1 MGITIPAKIANF
13 QGQCIESVQ
22 MRDDGIH
29 IHCRRDK
36 RVGMRG
42 GRSGQRGILHRWC
55 KRVIEDL
62 PLLGARTLVHIEY
75 AQTFINRGC
84 IEVERLPFV
93 APGSRVTHRYARLI
107 SGLCRHMPI
116 AAVALYAGLRWNTVK
131 NIDKAWMEK
140 TLPMKRPSDLTGLEY
155 LGVDE
160 VARAKGHDYV
170 TVVYDLGSGDL
181 LWVHEGRT
189 AAVLGQF
196 LSALTEETANGI
208 KAVAMDMGLA
218 YQCAVKKWLPNADI
232 VFDRFHVMQMYNKAL
247 TAVRRSQFRIAD
259 AEGREMLKGSRYLL
273 LRNRCNLKDGQQP
286 KLNALLAANEALNTA
301 YILKEQ
307 LQALWDQPASFEQ
320 MGANLEAWC
329 ELADESDLAPI
340 RRVAATLRRHAE
352 GICNY
357 AKHPISNA
365 RVEAGNVAIGLIR
378 KRARGIRDIRYFI
391 LKIFQISTPP
401 DAGALL
407 SAGSMAGLITV

>member
-1 MGITIPAKIANF
+1 
-13 QGQCIESVQ
+13 

-36 RVGMRG
+36 RFGMRG
-42 GRSGQRGILHRWC
+42 GSSGQRGVLHRWLR
-55 KRVIEDL
+55 RVIEDI
-62 PLLGARTLVHIEY
+62 PLFGLRTLVHIEY
-75 AQTFINRGC
+75 AQTFINRGRV
-84 IEVERLPFV
+84 EVERLPFV
-93 APGSRVTHRYARLI
+93 APGSRVTDRYARLI
-107 SGLCRHMPI
+107 SGLCRYMPVS
-116 AAVALYAGLRWNTVK
+116 AVALYVGLRWNTVK

-140 TLPMKRPSDLTGLEY
+140 TLPMKHPSDLVDLEY
-155 LGVDE
+155 IGVDE

-170 TVVYDLGSGDL
+170 TVVYDLGTGDL

-196 LSALTEETANGI
+196 LAALTEETANGI

-218 YQCAVKKWLPNADI
+218 YQCAVKRWLPNADI
-232 VFDRFHVMQMYNKAL
+232 VFDRFHVMQIYNKAL
-247 TAVRRSQFRIAD
+247 AAVRRSQFRMAD
-259 AEGREMLKGSRYLL
+259 ADGREMLKGSRYLL
-273 LRNRCNLKDGQQP
+273 LRNRCNLKEEQQP
-286 KLNALLAANEALNTA
+286 TLNALLAANEALNKA

-307 LQALWDQPASFEQ
+307 LQALWDRSVSFEQ
-320 MGANLEAWC
+320 MGANLGAWC
-329 ELADESDLAPI
+329 ELADESGLAPI
-340 RRVAATLRRHAE
+340 KRVAGTLRRHAD

-357 AKHPISNA
+357 AKHPITNA

-407 SAGSMAGLITV
+407 SADPREWLITA